1 MKLVGISDRDTA
13 IALRLVGIQETYIP
27 DKDAVNIWN
36 KIIEQTDI
44 GIIFITE
51 EIADELGKYL
61 KDFRNRNTVPIIIE
75 IPDKKGRRKDHV
87 DYISHLI
94 KKAVGVEVK
103 KK

>member
-1 MKLVGISDRDTA
+1 M
-13 IALRLVGIQETYIP
+13 ALRLVGIHDIHIP
-27 DKDAVNIWN
+27 DEDAVNIWN
-36 KIIEQTDI
+36 KITDKSDI

-51 EIADELGKYL
+51 KIADEIGKYL

-75 IPDKKGRRKDHV
+75 IPDKKGRRIDHV

-103 KK
+103 R